1 MKTSVGQMRQT
12 ARALFQHAAD
22 ARALSAT
29 FSDRGTVEDLDAFA
43 TALEND
49 AHELERDSGLFVGTM
64 KRQAR

>member
-1 MKTSVGQMRQT
+1 MKNSAGQMRQT

-22 ARALSAT
+22 ARALSST
-29 FSDRGTVEDLDAFA
+29 FRDRTTVEDLDAFA
-43 TALEND
+43 AALEND